1 MQRNAKF
8 WNRISRRYSRSQ
20 IADTAAYEKKLAM
33 TREYLTGESEV
44 LELGCGTGST
54 ALLHAPHVK
63 RIRATDFA
71 PEMIAIAEERRHEA
85 GVRNVSFELAAVE
98 DIEAEGARYDVV
110 LALNLLH
117 LVEDLQAALGT
128 IAAVTKPGG
137 VLVASTACLSDSLP
151 ALRFVLPV
159 VRPLGLVPMVR
170 FFSEDRLLRE
180 CEDAGFRL
188 EGRFRPEGRAAA
200 VFHILRLNS

>member
-54 ALLHAPHVK
+54 ALLHAPYVK
-63 RIRATDFA
+63 HIRATDFA

-85 GVRNVSFELAAVE
+85 GVANVSFELAAVE

-117 LVEDLQAALGT
+117 LVEDLQTALGT
-128 IAAVTKPGG
+128 MAAVTKPGG

-180 CEDAGFRL
+180 CEDAGFGL